1 MKSLNSRFP
10 AVELCEAGS
19 GKEGLNPVDAF
30 APQLIFI
37 DIYLPDISGLNL
49 AKKIK
54 ASHSGIIMTIFESNF
69 TGRPA

>member
-10 AVELCEAGS
+10 AAELCEAGS

-37 DIYLPDISGLNL
+37 DIYLPDISGFNL
-49 AKKIK
+49 AKKSETPRGK
-54 ASHSGIIMTIFESNF
+54 PRGIFFS
-69 TGRPA
+69 PPP